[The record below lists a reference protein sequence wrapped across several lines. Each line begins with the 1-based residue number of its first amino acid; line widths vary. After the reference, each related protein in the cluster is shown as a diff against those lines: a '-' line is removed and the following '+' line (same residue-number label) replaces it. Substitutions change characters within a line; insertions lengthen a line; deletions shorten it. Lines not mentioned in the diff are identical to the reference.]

1 MDRLEG
7 MVAELCGTGAVQPGE
22 VVLTRTR
29 HRDAVRRA
37 QQALAEARGVLE
49 MGFPLDMATGG
60 LRSAWQSLGEVTG
73 GTVDED
79 VIDRIFEKFCLG
91 K

>member
-1 MDRLEG
+1 M
-7 MVAELCGTGAVQPGE
+7 
-22 VVLTRTR
+22 LTQTR

-37 QQALAEARGVLE
+37 RLAVGEALEALE
-49 MGFPLDMATGG
+49 AGYPLDMATGG
-60 LRSAWQSLGEVTG
+60 LRAAWKALGEVTG

>member
-1 MDRLEG
+1 M
-7 MVAELCGTGAVQPGE
+7 
-22 VVLTRTR
+22 
-29 HRDAVRRA
+29 
-37 QQALAEARGVLE
+37 EAGY
-49 MGFPLDMATGG
+49 PLDMATGG
-60 LRSAWQSLGEVTG
+60 LRSAWKALGEVTG